1 MQLAA
6 SFRDLKVYQEARAVA
21 SRIFEL
27 SMAFPKEEI
36 YALTDQTRRSS
47 RSVGANIAE
56 AWAKRRYEAHFVS
69 KLTDANG
76 EQMET
81 QHWIDV
87 AFDCGYV
94 DEQIRKDLVN
104 RCERIGGM
112 LGSMMAKA
120 EQFKVK
126 IKVLEL
132 F

>member
-120 EQFKVK
+120 EQFKVNP
-126 IKVLEL
+126 
-132 F
+132 